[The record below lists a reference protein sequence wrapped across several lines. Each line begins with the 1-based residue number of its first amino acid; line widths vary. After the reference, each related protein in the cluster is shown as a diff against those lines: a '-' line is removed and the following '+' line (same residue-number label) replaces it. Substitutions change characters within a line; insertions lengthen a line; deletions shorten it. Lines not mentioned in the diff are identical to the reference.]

1 MNAMESELNDLVPLE
16 RSPERLDAT
25 GLIDRF
31 DGDVELLYMV
41 GEAFLQEYP
50 AQLSAVRT
58 AVQQLDAQA
67 LARSSHT
74 LKGSVGVFGA
84 EDACEMAR
92 QLESFGRAGDLAR
105 AERVYENLERH
116 VIHLGQILAAALP
129 GLAGTEPGDL
139 SRAADQS
146 GLSGPLT
153 GRFTAVSQVT
163 AFLVAC
169 LIAPWVASPAL
180 ALDPTKAI
188 TQYALDIWQAKEGL
202 PQGSVLAIV
211 QTKDGYLWL
220 GTLEGL
226 VRFDGVQFS
235 AYDTR
240 NSRIAHNQ
248 VHALIESRDGGLWI
262 GTANGLSR
270 FRGGTIESFPLPDDV
285 TSRKLQALHEDDAGT
300 LWIGTA
306 GGGLVRFDGER
317 FTSYTTLAG
326 LPSNDVRAL
335 AMDDSGTLW
344 IGTGHGLA
352 RMEHGIVLRSTH
364 AGTSVVTVLYFEPG
378 ALWIGTD
385 GEGVAR
391 LQGQRRTVLTTANG
405 LSSGRVASILRD
417 AHGSLWIGT
426 TRGGLNRLHA
436 GRFSAIS
443 TPEGLPNDSVVS
455 LSEDREGTLWA
466 GTNGGGL
473 VRLKDAKFTTYG
485 EAQGLSSPIV
495 TSVFEDRDGV
505 LWVGTI
511 RGLSGF
517 VGGHVGGAQT
527 AHEPLAGRMV
537 SALHQM
543 RDGSIWIGG
552 DRGRLTRFHKDRV
565 TAFTTRDGLPDSTL
579 RAIVED
585 RHGVVWIGTDGGGL
599 TRWADGRFSTLT
611 VDDGLAS
618 NNILSILEAADGT
631 IWLGTRGHGLL
642 RYRGGR
648 FERLTEADGLSGNTV
663 MTLYEDGDGIL
674 WIGTHGGGLSR
685 LKEGVFTAYT
695 TRQGLFD
702 DAIHQILE
710 DDLGQLWMSTNKGI
724 FNVSKQE
731 LAAVADGAQD
741 HLSVQVYGTADGM
754 KNREGNGLAQ
764 PAGFKTKS
772 GRLMFS
778 TMEGIVSVDPASL
791 RKNTVPPLVSV
802 ESLIADRQPI
812 SLAGAVTLSPG
823 RGGLEFRYT
832 ALSLQASEKVAFKY
846 RLEGFDADWIDA
858 GPRRVAYYT
867 NIPPGR
873 YLFRVI
879 ASNNDGVWNEEGA
892 GVAFVLEPAFYQT
905 TWFFSLCG
913 LLLIGG
919 GAGAYQLRTRSL
931 RAREVELTQM
941 VAERTEE
948 LQVAKQA
955 AEAANRAKS
964 DFVANIS
971 HEIRTPMNGIIGM
984 TDLALGTPLSDEQRE
999 YLDAVKLSGDSL
1011 LTVIGD
1017 VLDFS
1022 KIEAGKLELSPTEM
1036 ALRTCLD
1043 DTVRVLAVRAQQK
1056 GLELVC
1062 SVQPDVPDALVGDP
1076 DRLRQI
1082 VVNLVGNAI
1091 KFTERGEVV
1100 VEVDVDSRS
1109 DAGILVHF
1117 AVRDTG
1123 VGVPADRLQA
1133 IFEPFSQADGSTTRK
1148 FGGTGLG
1155 LTISSRLVE
1164 MMDGRICVESE
1175 LGHGTTF
1182 HFTARF
1188 QLGGQTQ
1195 LQAAQTKFV
1204 PLVDLPVLVVDDN
1217 ATNRLMLQKILT
1229 SWRMRPTLACG
1240 GAEAL
1245 AVMERAHREGATFP
1259 LVLLDVQMPELDGFS
1274 VAERIQQHPELAR
1287 ATVLMLTSADRP
1299 GDVERSRELGVAS
1312 YLRKPIKQS
1321 ALFDAIIGALGAPV
1335 DRVAPAARPDP
1346 GCAAGVPLN
1355 LLVAD
1360 DNPVNQKFALHL
1372 LTKQGHTVTLA
1383 SNGQEALDE
1392 LARGAFDAILM
1403 DVQMPE
1409 LDGMEATVRI
1419 RANEREQGG
1428 HIPIIA
1434 MTAHAMKGD
1443 RELCLAA
1450 GMDGYVSKP
1459 IRVPELNAA
1468 LAMVATRA
1476 AAESGAP
1483 AAAVASL
1490 A

>member
-1 MNAMESELNDLVPLE
+1 MESPLDDRAPLE
-16 RSPERLDAT
+16 RSPELLDTAS
-25 GLIDRF
+25 LIAHF
-31 DGDVELLYMV
+31 AGDLEFLRAV
-41 GEAFLQEYP
+41 GETFLQEYP
-50 AQLSAVRT
+50 EQLSEVRT
-58 AVQQLDAQA
+58 AVQEHDARA
-67 LARSSHT
+67 LSRSAHT
-74 LKGSVGVFGA
+74 LKGSLSAFGA
-84 EDACEMAR
+84 EDACERAR
-92 QLESFGRAGDLAR
+92 QLESFGQAADLTQ
-105 AERVYENLERH
+105 AERVFEDLERH
-116 VIHLGQILAAALP
+116 VVCFAEALATALS
-129 GLAGTEPGDL
+129 GATGTGPDERP
-139 SRAADQS
+139 RAADRS
-146 GLSGPLT
+146 GRSDPMPGLFRPL
-153 GRFTAVSQVT
+153 

-169 LIAPWVASPAL
+169 LLAPGVASPAL

-188 TQYALDIWQAKEGL
+188 AQYALDIWQAKEGL

-226 VRFDGVQFS
+226 VRFDGVQFT

-248 VHALIESRDGGLWI
+248 VHALIESREGGLWI

-270 FRGGTIESFPLPDDV
+270 LRGGTIESFPLPDDV
-285 TSRKLQALHEDDAGT
+285 TSHNLQALHEDDAGT

-306 GGGLVRFDGER
+306 GAGLVRFDGER
-317 FTSYTTLAG
+317 FTSYTTRTG

-335 AMDDSGTLW
+335 AMDDSRTLW
-344 IGTGHGLA
+344 IGTARGLS
-352 RMEHGIVLRSTH
+352 RMANGVVQPSTL
-364 AGTSVVTVLYFEPG
+364 AGTSIVTVLYAEPG
-378 ALWIGTD
+378 SLWIGTD
-385 GEGVAR
+385 GEGVAKLHAQR
-391 LQGQRRTVLTTANG
+391 LTFLTTDDG
-405 LSSGRVASILRD
+405 LSSGRVASIQRD

-426 TRGGLNRLHA
+426 TQGGLNRLHD

-443 TPEGLPNDSVVS
+443 TAAGLPNDSVVS

-485 EAQGLSSPIV
+485 EAQGLDSPVV
-495 TSVFEDRDGV
+495 TSVFEDRDGD
-505 LWVGTI
+505 LWVGTNRGI
-511 RGLSGF
+511 SRFAGGHLGQVPTTPEGLSG
-517 VGGHVGGAQT
+517 
-527 AHEPLAGRMV
+527 RRV
-537 SALHQM
+537 SALHQT
-543 RDGSIWIGG
+543 RDGSVWLGS

-611 VDDGLAS
+611 VAGGLAS

-648 FERLTEADGLSGNTV
+648 FETLSEADGLSGNTV
-663 MTLYEDGDGIL
+663 MTLHEGGDGIL

-685 LKEGVFTAYT
+685 LKGGVFTAYT
-695 TRQGLFD
+695 TRRGLFD
-702 DAIHQILE
+702 DTIHQILE
-710 DDLGQLWMSTNKGI
+710 DDFGRLWMSTNNGI

-764 PAGFKTKS
+764 PAGFKTKD

-778 TMEGIVSVDPASL
+778 TMEGMVSVDPARL
-791 RKNTVPPLVSV
+791 RKNTVPPPVSV
-802 ESLIADRQPI
+802 ESLIADRRAV

-823 RGGLEFRYT
+823 RGELEFRYT

-858 GPRRVAYYT
+858 GPRRIAYYT
-867 NIPPGR
+867 NIPPGQYR
-873 YLFRVI
+873 FQVI
-879 ASNNDGVWNEEGA
+879 ASNNDGVWNEAGA
-892 GVAFVLEPAFYQT
+892 SVALVLEPAFYQT

-984 TDLALGTPLSDEQRE
+984 TELALGTSLSDEQRD

-1011 LTVIGD
+1011 LAVIGD

-1022 KIEAGKLELSPTEM
+1022 KIEAGRLELSPTEM
-1036 ALRTCLD
+1036 ALRACLD

-1056 GLELVC
+1056 GVELVC

-1100 VEVDVDSRS
+1100 VEVGVESRG
-1109 DAGILVHF
+1109 DAGIELHF
-1117 AVRDTG
+1117 TVRDTG
-1123 VGVPADRLQA
+1123 IGVPADRLQA

-1164 MMDGRICVESE
+1164 MMHGRIWVESE
-1175 LGHGTTF
+1175 VGRGTTF

-1188 QLGGQTQ
+1188 QQGSETE
-1195 LQAAQTKFV
+1195 LQAAKSRFV

-1217 ATNRLMLQKILT
+1217 ATNRLMIERVLT
-1229 SWRMRPTLACG
+1229 SWKMRPTLACN

-1245 AVMERAHREGATFP
+1245 AVMARANREGLRFP
-1259 LVLLDVQMPELDGFS
+1259 LVLLDVQMPELDGFG
-1274 VAERIQQHPELAR
+1274 VAERIQQCPELAR

-1299 GDVERSRELGVAS
+1299 GDVARSREVGVAS
-1312 YLRKPIKQS
+1312 YLTKPIKQS
-1321 ALFDAIIGALGAPV
+1321 ALFDAIIGALGASI
-1335 DRVAPAARPDP
+1335 DHVAPAAPPDTSH
-1346 GCAAGVPLN
+1346 GAGVPLN

-1360 DNPVNQKFALHL
+1360 DNPVNRKVAQHL

-1383 SNGQEALDE
+1383 SNGHEALDQ
-1392 LARGAFDAILM
+1392 LARGTFDAILM

-1409 LDGMEATVRI
+1409 LDGLETTARI
-1419 RANEREQGG
+1419 RANERVLGG

-1459 IRVPELNAA
+1459 IRVPELNAE
-1468 LAMVATRA
+1468 LAIVTTRA
-1476 AAESGAP
+1476 AAEPGAP
-1483 AAAVASL
+1483 AAAAVA
-1490 A
+1490 